1 MSIDRS
7 LALINTRFYV
17 TLLLIALA
25 GIGKLG
31 TLAVADAAVVVS
43 PSVLV
48 KQATGERVLV
58 CDAERTATAR
68 SIRGA

>member
-25 GIGKLG
+25 GIGRLG
-31 TLAVADAAVVVS
+31 TLALTNAEAGVSPAVVV
-43 PSVLV
+43 
-48 KQATGERVLV
+48 KQSTSAPELV
-58 CDAERTATAR
+58 CDSEISAKLP
-68 SIRGA
+68 SHRGA